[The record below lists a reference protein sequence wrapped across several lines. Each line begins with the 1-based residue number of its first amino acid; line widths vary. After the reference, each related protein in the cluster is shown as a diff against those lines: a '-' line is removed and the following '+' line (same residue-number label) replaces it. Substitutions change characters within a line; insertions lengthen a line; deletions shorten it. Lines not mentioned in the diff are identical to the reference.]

1 VIGVKC
7 LAIIFEWNGLD
18 NFVRVLFL
26 GLLWRPRQVISG
38 FWTTFFF
45 FFFCK
50 KPSVEH
56 VMLMLA
62 QLWVIFSIG

>member
-1 VIGVKC
+1 VEWFGQFCESAFSWVIVEATTGDKWV
-7 LAIIFEWNGLD
+7 LD
-18 NFVRVLFL
+18 N
-26 GLLWRPRQVISG
+26 
-38 FWTTFFF
+38 FFF